1 MEQKDYLKREIE
13 KIGLIMTAIRQK
25 LLGGKGNTSISIEN
39 DFENTKG
46 MLLKNVNF
54 DLDKFLNAENESSN
68 KYISTFSGFNVEN
81 IEILGNYLMQL
92 GINGE
97 LINSKRYLEKSLLLF
112 ELCNQI
118 DKTYSAEREMNI
130 LAIRKISEN
139 LK

>member
-1 MEQKDYLKREIE
+1 
-13 KIGLIMTAIRQK
+13 MTAIRQK
-25 LLGGKGNTSISIEN
+25 LFGGKGNTSISIEI

-46 MLLKNVNF
+46 MLLNNVNF
-54 DLDKFLNAENESSN
+54 DLDKFLNEENESSN

-97 LINSKRYLEKSLLLF
+97 LINSRNYLEKSLLLF

-118 DKTYSAEREMNI
+118 DKTYSAERDMNI
-130 LAIRKISEN
+130 LAIRKISEI
-139 LK
+139 